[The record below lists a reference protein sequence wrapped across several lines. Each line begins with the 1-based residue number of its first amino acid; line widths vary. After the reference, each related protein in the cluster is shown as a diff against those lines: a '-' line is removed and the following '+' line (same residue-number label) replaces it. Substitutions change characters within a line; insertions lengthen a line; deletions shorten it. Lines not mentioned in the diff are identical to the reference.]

1 MAGIYLHIPFCK
13 QKCCYCDFHF
23 STTFHGYRE
32 EMIAALAEE
41 LHLRAIE
48 LKGQRINTVYFGG
61 GTPSLLKPEELL
73 MLMDGI
79 NACYELDLEAEIT
92 LEANPD
98 DVTEANLLSWKNAG
112 INRLSIG
119 IQSFKEE
126 DLRWMNRA
134 HSSQEAA
141 NCVSL
146 AQSHGFINLSVDLI
160 YGSPDL
166 SREEWAGH
174 VQCAIDMKVPHISAY
189 CLTIEDRTALHNR
202 VKKGQLKLPSED
214 VQSEQFLLLLE
225 MLTNNN
231 YDQYEISNFAMAGFE
246 SRHNSAY
253 WRGVKYIGIGPSA
266 HSFDGKSRRWNIANN
281 QLYIKKLNGAES
293 YFESETLSAADR
305 FNEYL
310 MTGLRTSSGVDLN
323 ELFNYKQPSDE
334 FHRLLE
340 EFRAKNWLVSDS
352 PRIYLTQEGKLRAD
366 FIASALFELN

>member
-1 MAGIYLHIPFCK
+1 
-13 QKCCYCDFHF
+13 
-23 STTFHGYRE
+23 
-32 EMIAALAEE
+32 MIAALAEE
-41 LHLRAIE
+41 LHVRADE
-48 LKGQRINTVYFGG
+48 LKGQRIQTVYFGG
-61 GTPSLLKPEELL
+61 GTPSLLMREELL
-73 MLMDGI
+73 MLMDRI
-79 NACYELDLEAEIT
+79 NACYELDSEAEIT

-98 DVTEANLLSWKNAG
+98 DVSEANLVNWKNAG
-112 INRLSIG
+112 INRLSMG

-126 DLRWMNRA
+126 DLWWMNRA
-134 HSSQEAA
+134 HSSQDAV

-146 AQSHGFINLSVDLI
+146 AQSHGFANLSVDLI

-174 VQCAIDMKVPHISAY
+174 VQRVIDMKVPHISAY
-189 CLTIEDRTALHNR
+189 CLTVEERTALHNK
-202 VKKGQLKLPSED
+202 VKKGQLKLASED

-225 MLTNNN
+225 MLTSND
-231 YDQYEISNFAMAGFE
+231 YRQYEISNFAIPGFE
-246 SRHNSAY
+246 SKHNSSY

-281 QLYIKKLNGAES
+281 QLYIKKLKDAES
-293 YFESETLSAADR
+293 YFESETLSPEDQ

-323 ELFNYKQPSDE
+323 KLFNYKQPSDE
-334 FHRLLE
+334 FQRLLE
-340 EFRAKNWLVSDS
+340 EFTAKNWLVSEA